1 MSRSRCKWANAKKGR
16 AASYSQPFVGHLV
29 GMLELP
35 AYRVLTLSARRVLDR
50 LEIELLR
57 HGGNEN
63 GRLAVTYLQFE
74 DWGVRGNSVAAAV
87 REVIALGFAEI
98 TERGCA
104 GNAGHGKPNL
114 YRLTYRPA
122 EGHPDD
128 GSHEWKHLAK
138 TVQDALRIQ
147 KEAHQPPRAN
157 VIGRGGN
164 RVRKTKP
171 QYPIRGAT
179 SPPTSQ
185 PDHPPHRGANSP
197 NSHPPHRGASSISRS
212 GPSAAGRQS
221 AMTASKP
228 QAAAPAQPSPATAS
242 NQPDEGEQQ
251 PWSQPAP

>member
-1 MSRSRCKWANAKKGR
+1 
-16 AASYSQPFVGHLV
+16 
-29 GMLELP
+29 MLKSP

-63 GRLAVTYLQFE
+63 GRLAVTYRQFE
-74 DWGVRGNSVAAAV
+74 DWGVRGNSVGAAV
-87 REVIALGFAEI
+87 REVIALGSPRSPSEA
-98 TERGCA
+98 R
-104 GNAGHGKPNL
+104 GNAGHGKPNF

-147 KEAHQPPRAN
+147 KEAHQPPPAN

-164 RVRKTKP
+164 RVRKTKA

-185 PDHPPHRGANSP
+185 PITPHIGGRTAQIPTPHIGGHLLYLGLGRAQRGGKARYSLE
-197 NSHPPHRGASSISRS
+197 
-212 GPSAAGRQS
+212 AAGRY
-221 AMTASKP
+221 
-228 QAAAPAQPSPATAS
+228 PSPIQAS
-242 NQPDEGEQQ
+242 H
-251 PWSQPAP
+251 SIKPAR